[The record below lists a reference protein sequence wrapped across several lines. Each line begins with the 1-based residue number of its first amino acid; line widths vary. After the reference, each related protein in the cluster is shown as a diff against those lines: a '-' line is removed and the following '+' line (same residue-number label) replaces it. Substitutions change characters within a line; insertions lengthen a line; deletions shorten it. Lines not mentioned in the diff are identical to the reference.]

1 MYLPW
6 MRDMCYTYS
15 PISTKKGKKD
25 KDDTDL
31 SSKYKEVRFKFY
43 FPILMTDSQ
52 TDIQKSELLRKCV
65 LLLSY
70 KKKVKYLYQP
80 EKLSDSIYCIRLV
93 LL

>member
-52 TDIQKSELLRKCV
+52 TDT
-65 LLLSY
+65 
-70 KKKVKYLYQP
+70 
-80 EKLSDSIYCIRLV
+80 
-93 LL
+93 